1 VLNPDRQLKKFTM
14 EVSKI
19 MTKTT
24 HWKLGS
30 LIDMAEAGMEYSK
43 LFKLLWESGEML
55 KEDPTELIEAAALSL
70 FYNNFVKRHGGF
82 FMRRSAKKIIAQ
94 IERGMIEA
102 QHSRAM
108 AIRLKEITEEAMQ
121 EKGPLTL

>member
-1 VLNPDRQLKKFTM
+1 
-14 EVSKI
+14 
-19 MTKTT
+19 MTNTT
-24 HWKLGS
+24 HWKLDS

-43 LFKLLWESGEML
+43 LFKLLWESGEPL
-55 KEDPTELIEAAALSL
+55 KEDPTELINVAAISL
-70 FYNNFVKRHGGF
+70 FYCSYVKRHGGF

-94 IERGMIEA
+94 IERAMIEV